1 MELITTKHMV
11 YEGYCY
17 SLIIFSNLDSFERG
31 EKACMEFRELAAE
44 TEVLQILKL

>member
-1 MELITTKHMV
+1 MELMTTKHMLD
-11 YEGYCY
+11 GYSY
-17 SLIIFSNLDSFERG
+17 SLIIFSNLASFERG